1 MAKDRTGKFWWEYN
15 SPHYITLKSM
25 RGLYDPALTSDCR
38 CGKECENCEFGNY
51 CVLRPWLALC
61 SVESWGEGILTSDG
75 LPDGDMPNP
84 DNVMI
89 PFEDRIACDIFG
101 KPYYLYDDLEEDEQE
116 DIDQFNWS
124 AFPDVEEQVIE
135 PELDISMNE
144 ALIIVLPFEK
154 TDGYDHLLDNL
165 PTRLSNSHAI
175 VGGRKRNSNKDI
187 RIMSKNGSYSHGWR
201 GKDQY
206 KNKRRRTD
214 RKIWSHI

>member
-25 RGLYDPALTSDCR
+25 RGLYDPTLTSDCR
-38 CGKECENCEFGNY
+38 CGKECGNCEFGNC
-51 CVLRPWLALC
+51 CVLRPWMALC

-124 AFPDVEEQVIE
+124 AFPDVEEQVTE
-135 PELDISMNE
+135 
-144 ALIIVLPFEK
+144 FEK
-154 TDGYDHLLDNL
+154 TDGYDHLLDDL
-165 PTRLSNSHAI
+165 PTRLSNSHTI
-175 VGGRKRNSNKDI
+175 VSGSKRYSNKDI
-187 RIMSKNGSYSHGWR
+187 RMMLKNGSYSHGQR
-201 GKDQY
+201 GNDRYKD
-206 KNKRRRTD
+206 KRRRVG
-214 RKIWSHI
+214 RGIWSYL